1 MAEHE
6 HDRFHTSRGTGKE
19 GTRGH
24 DVESPL
30 PAEPGRRPR
39 WQRYAHMWWR
49 LSRGMTLGVRGVVF
63 SPQRHVLLVR
73 HTYTPGWQFP
83 GGGVEP
89 GETLRE
95 ALAREL
101 DEEAGVRVEG
111 EPALHGVFFNSFV
124 SRRDHVAVYT
134 VDRFRTGTLLSLPNR
149 EIEAVEFF
157 SLDRLPRD
165 TTPGTRRRL
174 HEIESGLPPAPRW

>member
-6 HDRFHTSRGTGKE
+6 HNRFHTSRHTGKE
-19 GTRGH
+19 GGEARGV
-24 DVESPL
+24 DTTLPTEPRRGPAWRPL
-30 PAEPGRRPR
+30 
-39 WQRYAHMWWR
+39 AHLWWR
-49 LSRGMTLGVRGVVF
+49 FSRGMTLGVRGVVLT
-63 SPQRHVLLVR
+63 PQRHVLLLR
-73 HTYTPGWQFP
+73 HTYVPGWQFP

-89 GETLRE
+89 GETVRE

-101 DEEAGVRVEG
+101 DEEAGIRIEG

-124 SRRDHVAVYT
+124 SRRDHVAVF
-134 VDRFRTGTLLSLPNR
+134 VVERFRTGTLLKLPNR

-157 SLDRLPRD
+157 ALDRLPRD

-174 HEIESGLPPAPRW
+174 HEIEGRLPPAPRW